1 MMGGTGGWN
10 EGCLPIKG
18 TGDETVEVINIME
31 KLVWDNLDGVME
43 RSPGVCSCI
52 RCKADMVAYAL
63 NHVKP
68 KYVATAK
75 GEVYARAG
83 YLDTSVQVSLIAAL
97 AEAVR
102 VVSEHPRH

>member
-1 MMGGTGGWN
+1 M
-10 EGCLPIKG
+10 
-18 TGDETVEVINIME
+18 VEIVNIME
-31 KLVWDNLDGVME
+31 KMVWDNLDGVVAHTPE
-43 RSPGVCSCI
+43 ACTCE

-68 KYVATAK
+68 KYVATEK

-83 YLDTSVQVSLIAAL
+83 YLETSTQVSLITAL

-102 VVSEHPRH
+102 VVSQHPRH

>member
-1 MMGGTGGWN
+1 M
-10 EGCLPIKG
+10 
-18 TGDETVEVINIME
+18 EVNNIME
-31 KLVWDNLDGVME
+31 KLVWDNLDGVTQ
-43 RSPGVCSCI
+43 RTPGVCTCE

-68 KYVATAK
+68 KYVATRK

-83 YLDTSVQVSLIAAL
+83 YLDTATQVSLIAAL

-102 VVSEHPRH
+102 VVSQHPRH

>member
-1 MMGGTGGWN
+1 
-10 EGCLPIKG
+10 
-18 TGDETVEVINIME
+18 
-31 KLVWDNLDGVME
+31 
-43 RSPGVCSCI
+43 
-52 RCKADMVAYAL
+52 MVAYAL

-83 YLDTSVQVSLIAAL
+83 YLETRVETFPIAAL